1 MIRKDTESDWKW
13 KETVCAYLKGCLP
26 SGLCFSALVCG
37 LFYVCT
43 CTWNHI
49 DIQMAYTTMNTRRL
63 TRLWF
68 YQCAG
73 CGEMFQ
79 QDICHFW
86 GLNYTSTCDSIC
98 EMSIQSPRTY
108 HRAARNSQTTFR
120 RHWEAAFPSTLL
132 EHLVTLNFL
141 WTLGERART
150 NRRFFETF
158 ITTRCIPKS
167 IWSSNS
173 NRAVDTGASPLSLPF
188 TLPIAVRGKKGFV
201 RDLAHTSVCSSLYLL
216 TRAHCAQCS
225 PWFLC
230 SWHCTYLFTPAE
242 GRTQSPDW
250 RIPVSHDRWRAC
262 LFNLLVYQAFWAWC
276 RSRFRPLIPV
286 THHKVIM
293 LKLPIRTSNFERTD
307 DAFVMLICFCVFKL

>member
-73 CGEMFQ
+73 CGEMCQ

-188 TLPIAVRGKKGFV
+188 TLPIAV
-201 RDLAHTSVCSSLYLL
+201 LPS
-216 TRAHCAQCS
+216 
-225 PWFLC
+225 
-230 SWHCTYLFTPAE
+230 
-242 GRTQSPDW
+242 GRHKMR
-250 RIPVSHDRWRAC
+250 RIRQWKSELWLQH
-262 LFNLLVYQAFWAWC
+262 
-276 RSRFRPLIPV
+276 RSRYRGQGSPMNYKKMRGDESESNVHRFHAMSTRRSSRWKTHLPV
-286 THHKVIM
+286 RI
-293 LKLPIRTSNFERTD
+293 ERTKCGRPSPQVALAD
-307 DAFVMLICFCVFKL
+307 GGRASHWLTLLLLLRKK